1 MLDGHAGHA
10 APYRQSR
17 RIRKVPGDKHLAAR
31 RSLTRFDRS
40 SNERENNDQ
49 VLYLAQNLDIEVA
62 VIGICRGYQGEEMP
76 FAFRLQ
82 DSLRDRHSQVA
93 DEFAAGETLE
103 TVLGRH
109 LLAVEAAADTE
120 LLTSILLLDDTGTRI
135 LHGAAPSLPKSY
147 CDAIHGA
154 EIGPVAGSCGTAA
167 FTGHPIYVADIA
179 TSVLW
184 DDYRHLALPH
194 GLRACWSTPIRD
206 PEGKVLGTFAVY
218 HLTPRSPTPSEV
230 KSIRLITDHVAQAII
245 WGRSHAQE
253 SRLAGAGPSTQSNS
267 SLRLVSD
274 RGTAAADREALGRFH
289 GFAVKLDRYAGLVS
303 SPKMA
308 AALKAAADDCRKLG
322 DAASERRGKPKG

>member
-1 MLDGHAGHA
+1 
-10 APYRQSR
+10 
-17 RIRKVPGDKHLAAR
+17 
-31 RSLTRFDRS
+31 
-40 SNERENNDQ
+40 
-49 VLYLAQNLDIEVA
+49 
-62 VIGICRGYQGEEMP
+62 MP
-76 FAFRLQ
+76 FALRLQ
-82 DSLRDRHSQVA
+82 DSLRYRHSQVA
-93 DEFAAGETLE
+93 DEFAAGESLE

-120 LLTSILLLDDTGTRI
+120 LLTSILLLDESGTRI
-135 LHGAAPSLPKSY
+135 LHGAAPSLPKTY

-179 TSVLW
+179 TNVLW

-206 PEGKVLGTFAVY
+206 PDGKVLGTFAVY
-218 HLTPRSPTPSEV
+218 HLTSRSPTPSEV
-230 KSIRLITDHVAQAII
+230 KSIRLITDHVAQAIM
-245 WGRSHAQE
+245 WSRTRGDKVAPPEAEVSAQPN
-253 SRLAGAGPSTQSNS
+253 RN
-267 SLRLVSD
+267 LRLVSEQD
-274 RGTAAADREALGRFH
+274 FTPASGKSPSRFH

-322 DAASERRGKPKG
+322 DAASERQSKPKA